1 MDDLILENKIQ
12 HIIPVVRKYPVSVQ
26 RPLLKYLILYVLRN
40 NDKEE
45 IISQCAALLSH
56 VSIGDD
62 RADTSL
68 DQVAAE
74 IGLSFNPEQTE
85 REKINEI
92 LGALQSL
99 KRELKL
105 SLSTTPDS
113 NLSIN
118 EVVDQLVDREF
129 RVNTAMHDA
138 ARMLFD
144 RIYGSFDP
152 GKAKNYLDQSVTREG
167 VELKAALYDAT
178 CEKYEQLLDYHQN
191 GRLLKDFRGAYKSE
205 LKKINMSDKR

>member
-1 MDDLILENKIQ
+1 MENKIQ
-12 HIIPVVRKYPVSVQ
+12 HIIPVVRKYPSSVQ

-56 VSIGDD
+56 VSIEDD
-62 RADTSL
+62 RADNSL
-68 DQVAAE
+68 DQIAAE
-74 IGLSFNPEQTE
+74 IGLSINSEQTE
-85 REKINEI
+85 HKKINEI

-99 KRELKL
+99 KRELQL

-113 NLSIN
+113 NLSMN

-129 RVNTAMHDA
+129 HVNTAMHDA
-138 ARMLFD
+138 AQMLFD
-144 RIYGSFDP
+144 RIYSSFDP
-152 GKAKNYLDQSVTREG
+152 GKAKNHLDQSVTREG
-167 VELKAALYDAT
+167 VALKAALYDAM

-205 LKKINMSDKR
+205 LKKINRSDKR

>member
-1 MDDLILENKIQ
+1 MENKIQ
-12 HIIPVVRKYPVSVQ
+12 HIIPVVRKYPSSVQ

-56 VSIGDD
+56 VSIEDD
-62 RADTSL
+62 RADNSL
-68 DQVAAE
+68 DQIAAE
-74 IGLSFNPEQTE
+74 IGLSINSEQTE
-85 REKINEI
+85 HKKINEI

-99 KRELKL
+99 KRELQL

-113 NLSIN
+113 NLSMN

-129 RVNTAMHDA
+129 HVNTAMHDA
-138 ARMLFD
+138 AQMLFD
-144 RIYGSFDP
+144 RIYSSFDP

-167 VELKAALYDAT
+167 VALKAALYDAM

-205 LKKINMSDKR
+205 LKKINRSDKR